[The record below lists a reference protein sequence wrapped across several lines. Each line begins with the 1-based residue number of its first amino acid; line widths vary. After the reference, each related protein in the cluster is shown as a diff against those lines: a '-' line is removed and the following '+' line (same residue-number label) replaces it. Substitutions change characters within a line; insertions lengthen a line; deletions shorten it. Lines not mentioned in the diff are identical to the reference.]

1 MFKFNEHI
9 KKELLNEYGGSDRKR
24 TVMLDDG
31 KKYLLKF
38 PDPSREKHSELS
50 YISNVYSEYIG
61 CKIIESIG
69 LPVQKVILGEYTD
82 ERGITK
88 IACACEDVRLPGETM
103 HEIEKLQLGSLDP
116 EEKEAITF
124 KGIERIFDKL
134 SSVID
139 RDVLSRHFY
148 RMFIA
153 DTLIVNSDRHNGN
166 WAVLSSASVV
176 RLCPI
181 YDCGSSLAPLLAEHE
196 LTPHNI
202 ERCALD
208 AVSALR
214 DENGARIKYTHL
226 FRNELLP
233 EIAEALKSVL
243 PAVNLQKVEKIIQDT
258 EKISPQRKAFYIG
271 IINLQYERV
280 LLPALEKVL
289 NPTFSTQKIPLSD
302 WCQLYTKDL
311 SVLRNIGYQ
320 KQTVNIQEQDIIVS
334 QAGKNHAFLYDQEK
348 CIAVLDTRSN
358 NDAIRETIGIL
369 REYGLHIQV
378 PVNKR
383 EFEKAKSEIA
393 HSALKPNAKLHTDVL
408 VKNINQA
415 KQEASGKLIVQ
426 KLQKSDRER

>member
-1 MFKFNEHI
+1 MFNFNVHI
-9 KKELLNEYGGSDRKR
+9 TKELLNEYGGSDRKR
-24 TVMLDDG
+24 TVVLDDG

-50 YISNVYSEYIG
+50 YINNVYSEYIG

-69 LPVQKVILGEYTD
+69 LPVQQVILGEYTD

-88 IACACEDVRLPGETM
+88 IACACEDVRLPGDTM

-134 SSVID
+134 SSVMD
-139 RDVLSRHFY
+139 REVLSNHFY

-153 DTLIVNSDRHNGN
+153 DTLVVNSDRHNGN
-166 WAVLSSASVV
+166 WAVLSSASGV
-176 RLCPI
+176 RPCPI

-196 LTPHNI
+196 LTPRNM

-226 FRNELLP
+226 FRNKLLP

-243 PAVNLQKVEKIIQDT
+243 PDVNLQRAESIIQDT
-258 EKISPQRKAFYIG
+258 ENISPQRKAFYIG
-271 IINLQYERV
+271 VINLQYERV
-280 LLPALEKVL
+280 LLPALEKEL
-289 NPTFSTQKIPLSD
+289 NPTFSTQKSPLSD
-302 WCQLYTKDL
+302 WYKLYKEDL

-320 KQTVNIQEQDIIVS
+320 KQAVNIQGQDITVS
-334 QAGKNHAFLYDQEK
+334 QAGKNHAFLYDQGK
-348 CIAVLDTRSN
+348 CIAILDTRSN
-358 NDAIRETIGIL
+358 NDAIRQTIGIL
-369 REYGLHIQV
+369 RECGLHIQV

-393 HSALKPNAKLHTDVL
+393 NSVLHPDAKLHTDVL
-408 VKNINQA
+408 LKNINQA
-415 KQEASGKLIVQ
+415 RQEASGDIKVQ
-426 KLQKSDRER
+426 KLQKADRQW